1 VGGYDSGMIVLCTD
15 FGGNGPY
22 VGQLKS
28 VLAQAAPSV
37 PVVDFIHDLPMLE
50 PKAAAYLLA
59 SLVGEL
65 PTEAVVLGV
74 VDPGVGRTDRSP
86 VVMHADGRWYVG
98 PDNGLF
104 SVIAKHAKSSEW
116 WEITWRPERLSNT
129 FHGRDLFAPVAAM
142 LALEEPVPGD
152 LFDADDAVGMHWPDD
167 FGEVVYI
174 DHYGNAM
181 TGIRA
186 STLPSDATL
195 EVADVS
201 IRQAQTFSD
210 VGVGEVIWYE
220 NSCGL
225 VEIAM
230 NKADAANQ
238 LGLRIGTHVLAVALA

>member
-1 VGGYDSGMIVLCTD
+1 MLCTD

-22 VGQLKS
+22 VGQIKA

-37 PVVDFIHDLPMLE
+37 PVIDLMHDLPVFE
-50 PKAAAYLLA
+50 QKAAAYLLA
-59 SLVGEL
+59 ALSGGL
-65 PTEAVVLGV
+65 PDGATVLGV
-74 VDPGVGRTDRSP
+74 VDPGVGRTDRRP
-86 VVMHADGRWYVG
+86 VVMRADGRWFVG

-104 SVIAKHAKSSEW
+104 AVIAKHAESSEW
-116 WEITWRPERLSNT
+116 WEITWRPKHLSNT

-142 LALEEPVPGD
+142 LARGEAVPGD
-152 LFDADDAVGMHWPDD
+152 PFDADDAVGMHWPDD
-167 FGEVVYI
+167 FGEVVYV

-195 EVADVS
+195 EVADIS
-201 IRQAQTFSD
+201 IRHAHTFSD

-230 NKADAANQ
+230 NKEDAANQ
-238 LGLRIGTHVLAVALA
+238 MGLRIGTHVLAVALA